1 MTRTPLLGTLRIRL
15 ALIVIAAF
23 GALTIATMSQ
33 SGDRLKNAHLD
44 GGKRQLQAIATSY
57 GNGFHTA
64 DLQRPELLQKR
75 INELRAAAPDIHKIS
90 ISWHDSQNRTL
101 LVQSGHDHDPD
112 GTKRDVTT
120 NRVRRYGGGS
130 SPAPIDARDFH
141 SYREVHAKDGAHYGE
156 LNAPLPRGEHPVAAL
171 ELHYDLKSLD
181 EALATDKSTLAVSGI
196 LAALTLTLLVNL
208 MLGRTVLKPLRKL
221 GEATKRIGKGEASAR
236 LEWKRS
242 DEIGQLAKDFDRMAE
257 ELQSVHGH
265 LEAMALTDALTGL
278 LNHRAFQERVTQELR
293 RAER

>member
-1 MTRTPLLGTLRIRL
+1 MSKTPLFGTLRIRL
-15 ALIVIAAF
+15 ALIVIIAF
-23 GALTIATMSQ
+23 GALTLATISQ
-33 SGDRLKNAHLD
+33 SGDRLKNAHLE
-44 GGKRQLQAIATSY
+44 GGERQLKAIATSY
-57 GNGFHTA
+57 GNGFRA
-64 DLQRPELLQKR
+64 EDLNHPDLLQER

-90 ISWHDSQNRTL
+90 ISWHDPQNRTL
-101 LVQSGHDHDPD
+101 LVQSGHEHDPD

-120 NRVRRYGGGS
+120 NRVRNYGRGS
-130 SPAPIDARDFH
+130 SPAPIDAGDYH
-141 SYREVHAKDGAHYGE
+141 DYREVRAKDGAHYGE
-156 LNAPLPRGEHPVAAL
+156 LNAPLPRGKRPVAAL

-181 EALATDKSTLAVSGI
+181 QALASDKSTLAISGI

-221 GEATKRIGKGEASAR
+221 GEATKRIGKGEAGAR

-278 LNHRAFQERVTQELR
+278 LIYRAFQ
-293 RAER
+293 